1 MLARMSSY
9 ASAPFENLVATLPMR
24 VGPGTTILAL
34 SSRDPRA
41 VLGSERRL
49 AASGY
54 SVTHVAYGPQRAAWA
69 AMARSVGI
77 SAMTAGLDGDW
88 RTSGALEL
96 AS

>member
-1 MLARMSSY
+1 
-9 ASAPFENLVATLPMR
+9 MR
-24 VGPGTTILAL
+24 VGPGTTILTL
-34 SSRDPRA
+34 SSRDPRG
-41 VLGSERRL
+41 VLASERRL

-54 SVTHVAYGPQRAAWA
+54 AVTHIAYGPQRTEWA
-69 AMARSVGI
+69 AMARRVGI